1 MEVILL
7 ERIEKIGKLG
17 DVVKVKDGF
26 ARNYLLP
33 QKKALRANKEN
44 IAIYEKQKKIY
55 EEKNAALLKEVQSM
69 AKNMTNLSISIR
81 KQASESGQLYGSV
94 AAREIADTIKLK
106 GHDIQ
111 TKQIQLNSV
120 IKNIGVHEVKIALHP
135 EVILSVKVK
144 VLRSDEEL
152 ILDTT
157 EENNLQENAKDE
169 LIQTKEESKIVKEES
184 TSESKEDSV
193 EKNTKQ
199 EKINQDKDIKKESK
213 KATKDTKSKANNGEQ
228 KRKIK

>member
-44 IAIYEKQKKIY
+44 IAIYDKQKKIY
-55 EEKNAALLKEVQSM
+55 EEKNAALLKEVQSI

-81 KQASESGQLYGSV
+81 KQASDSGQLYGSV
-94 AAREIADTIKLK
+94 AAREIAETIKLK
-106 GHDIQ
+106 GHNIQ

-184 TSESKEDSV
+184 ANDPKEVSV

-199 EKINQDKDIKKESK
+199 VKINQDKDIKKESK
-213 KATKDTKSKANNGEQ
+213 KATKDTKSKKNNGEK
-228 KRKIK
+228 KRK